1 VSYPKKL
8 QLLLATS
15 SRNKAREILSSL
27 SGLRIEFQSF
37 SAGKEPP
44 KPQETGSSFQQN
56 ARLKAQYYYRLTGIP
71 SLADDS
77 GLSVDALDGAPGLY
91 SSRLAPIDDLRIQK
105 ILKLMKPF
113 SNPSERIAH
122 FSCSLCLCLPDQ
134 LIEVSAQVDGRISEE
149 PKGNAGFGYDPIFY
163 YPPLGKTFGQ
173 MDLEE
178 KNSVSHRARA
188 LRKLK
193 EKTIG
198 LLNTGI

>member
-1 VSYPKKL
+1 MSYPKKL

-15 SRNKAREILSSL
+15 SRDKVREISSSL
-27 SGLRIEFQSF
+27 SGLRIEFHSF
-37 SAGKEPP
+37 STGKEPP
-44 KPQETGSSFQQN
+44 KPRETGSNFQQN
-56 ARLKAQYYYRLTGIP
+56 ARLKAQYYYRLTRIP

-77 GLSVDALDGAPGLY
+77 GLSVDALDGAPGLF
-91 SSRLAPIDDLRIQK
+91 SSRLAPTDDLRIQK

-113 SNPSERIAH
+113 PNPSERIAH

-134 LIEVSAQVDGRISEE
+134 LIEVNAQVDGRISKE
-149 PKGNAGFGYDPIFY
+149 PKGDSGFGYDSIFY

-173 MDLEE
+173 MNLEE

-188 LRKLK
+188 LKKLK

-198 LLNTGI
+198 LLNY